1 MTRLIETAEALVAD
15 TQGRTIAYECAGR
28 YPCFKGA
35 SRGALKQSFLD
46 HGFATSAA
54 RFDTTAENALSEA
67 VQRYSRAVI
76 AKYSNPRSS
85 STLSVTEV
93 PVEPGHAR
101 AWLVE
106 QVEKKAGERQPVR
119 TPGARVFLSG
129 DDIYA
134 APPVDGQEIPAC
146 ASVARE
152 LRDIAQW
159 LQATADTTV
168 VSRAMTSAYAE
179 AGAFPWINRGSYV
192 AAEGR
197 PGTAR
202 LVALITEL
210 RSKYY
215 DPGTR
220 CGLRLSA
227 VPIKSGEEQSVQALV
242 DAVLDEVSTKVD
254 KLVGKLKD
262 ESGRSNVRASTYAT
276 RRDECQE
283 VLQIIS
289 QYRGLMGEWADRFTK
304 IAGDAA
310 GAYNAAVDGQSLELP
325 EWAADYSSA
334 TSSEGEDAACPVPV
348 PPQPAVAEAAPA
360 APEPAPEPAK
370 PTEPDPFAL

>member
-1 MTRLIETAEALVAD
+1 MSSRIETAEALVAD

-35 SRGALKQSFLD
+35 SRAALKDCFER
-46 HGFATSAA
+46 HGFAASGA

-67 VQRYSRAVI
+67 IQRYSRVAI
-76 AKYSNPRSS
+76 AKYSNPRSA

-93 PVEPGHAR
+93 PVEAGHAR

-106 QVEKKAGERQPVR
+106 QVEKKPGERQPTR
-119 TPGARVFLSG
+119 TPGARIFLSG

-134 APPVDGQEIPAC
+134 APPVDGPEIPAC

-152 LRDIAQW
+152 LRAAAEW
-159 LQATADTTV
+159 LQTTADTTV
-168 VSRAMTSAYAE
+168 VSRAMTAAYSE

-210 RSKYY
+210 RATYY
-215 DPGTR
+215 DNGTR

-242 DAVLDEVSTKVD
+242 DAVLDEVSGKVD
-254 KLVGKLKD
+254 RLVGKLRD

-283 VLQIIS
+283 VLAVIS
-289 QYRGLMGEWADRFTK
+289 QYRGLMGEWGERFEK
-304 IAGDAA
+304 FAADAA
-310 GAYNAAVDGQSLELP
+310 GAYNAAVSGQSLELP

-334 TSSEGEDAACPVPV
+334 TSSEEADAACPVL
-348 PPQPAVAEAAPA
+348 PAAPVAEAQPA
-360 APEPAPEPAK
+360 AEPK
-370 PTEPDPFAL
+370 PSEPDPFAI